1 MFGWISLATAFAS
14 RWKRATKAGSLERC
28 SARTLIATSRSSSE
42 SRAPV
47 DVGHAPGGDQLDEF
61 GSVRRR
67 CAAEGRGRPAAAKSP
82 SRDRSYE
89 RSPKDCRTPGCFS
102 ESESRHKGVPNLHFL
117 GQNAGAWAAHT
128 WVLRVGR
135 GHAGSMVVPGLTI
148 LSRNEGG
155 TDVGRYDGSTALLVV
170 DIQNDFADPNG
181 SLYVKGGED
190 VVAVANDEIDAA
202 LAAGALVVY
211 TQDWH
216 PDATPHF
223 KKDGGIW
230 PVHCVK
236 GTWGA
241 EFHPNLHVKGD
252 IVQKGT
258 GGEDG
263 YSGFTVREPTSGATH
278 PTVMESL
285 LRKNDIE
292 RVVVAAWL
300 PITASGRP
308 RSMHC
313 ARDSTPWSWP
323 TPRAP
328 LNWIPATANELSKT

>member
-1 MFGWISLATAFAS
+1 M
-14 RWKRATKAGSLERC
+14 
-28 SARTLIATSRSSSE
+28 
-42 SRAPV
+42 
-47 DVGHAPGGDQLDEF
+47 
-61 GSVRRR
+61 
-67 CAAEGRGRPAAAKSP
+67 
-82 SRDRSYE
+82 
-89 RSPKDCRTPGCFS
+89 
-102 ESESRHKGVPNLHFL
+102 
-117 GQNAGAWAAHT
+117 
-128 WVLRVGR
+128 
-135 GHAGSMVVPGLTI
+135 
-148 LSRNEGG
+148 
-155 TDVGRYDGSTALLVV
+155 VV
-170 DIQNDFADPNG
+170 DIQNDFADPKG

-190 VVAVANDEIDAA
+190 VVAVANDEIEAA

-292 RVVVAAWL
+292 RVVVAGLATDYCVRE
-300 PITASGRP
+300 TALDALRKGFETVVLADATRPVELDPGDGERAFEDVRRSGGV
-308 RSMHC
+308 
-313 ARDSTPWSWP
+313 
-323 TPRAP
+323 
-328 LNWIPATANELSKT
+328 IE